1 MISKKIGIRPQ
12 SDNYARLADYI
23 AGVGHEGEKGLMHWC
38 AGCLGDDD
46 YQEAIAE
53 VIDVQA
59 MNTRS
64 RQGKTYHLIISFRPE
79 DEAKLTPALFRAI
92 EERFATALGY
102 AEHQRH
108 CGVHKNTANLH
119 MHIAYSMIHPEKY
132 TRHEPFRDYWKRNEI
147 CRKLEREYGLTV
159 DNGRTKDKQRP
170 LSEKATL
177 IETHTGQQSFE
188 SYAKG
193 RRDII
198 LHLLTVATDWQTL
211 HEGLARHGL
220 VIKPRGNGLILAD
233 RHNQQ
238 HTVKVSAVDRA
249 LSLKKL
255 EGKFGGYLPTRNL
268 EKIPEQSR
276 YQAPPLH
283 RSPERGA
290 LYAEYQQGIE
300 KRKSGLATVKDQEGA
315 AIVAI
320 KEKWAAKRRELERL
334 NIAKKTRRNLLQLAW
349 KHEAEEVARGE
360 LPFQSSREEIRGKV
374 PFTSW
379 NGFLQYKAD
388 QGNEIALAILRSQ
401 QKTAEPER
409 EQQSTGAKAWSQHS
423 KEKFAENHSKI
434 QAEYAAKEV
443 AALKNENLSCQGKKQ
458 LLTILRMEQIAAH
471 FSAIIDRKGTVIFSL
486 PDGGRIMDSGKEIF
500 FSGSNDAVRH
510 IAVRYA
516 KKKWGKN
523 PQVKGNKIVRLGT
536 KLEEEQ
542 AQKQQQNME
551 R

>member
-1 MISKKIGIRPQ
+1 MISKKVDISPKN
-12 SDNYARLADYI
+12 DNYARLAEYI
-23 AGVGHEGEKGLMHWC
+23 ADAGHEGEKSLMRWC

-46 YQEAIAE
+46 YQNGIAE
-53 VIDVQA
+53 AMDVQA
-59 MNTRS
+59 INVRTTKN
-64 RQGKTYHLIISFRPE
+64 KTYHLVISFRLE
-79 DEAKLTPALFRAI
+79 DEAKLTPEVFRAV

-102 AEHQRH
+102 TDHQRH

-119 MHIAYSMIHPEKY
+119 MHIAYNMIHPEKH
-132 TRHEPFRDYWKRNEI
+132 TRHEPFRDYWKRDTL
-147 CRKLEREYGLTV
+147 CRELEQEYGLVV
-159 DNGRTKDKQRP
+159 DNGRNKEKQR
-170 LSEKATL
+170 SVGEKAAL
-177 IETHTGQQSFE
+177 IEAHTGQQSFE
-188 SYAKG
+188 SYAKDQ
-193 RRDII
+193 RDTI
-198 LHLLTVATDWQTL
+198 LYVLATATDWQTL

-220 VIKPRGNGLILAD
+220 VIKPHGNGLILAD

-255 EGKFGGYLPTRNL
+255 EGKFGGYLPARDL

-276 YQAPPLH
+276 YQATPLH

-334 NIAKKTRRNLLQLAW
+334 NIAKKNRRNLLQLAW

-516 KKKWGKN
+516 KKKWGK
-523 PQVKGNKIVRLGT
+523 T
-536 KLEEEQ
+536 HKLREI
-542 AQKQQQNME
+542 K
-551 R
+551 

>member
-53 VIDVQA
+53 VIDVQT

-79 DEAKLTPALFRAI
+79 DEAKLTPTLFRAI

-132 TRHEPFRDYWKRNEI
+132 TRHEPFRDYWKRNQI
-147 CRKLEREYGLTV
+147 CRELEREYGLTV

-170 LSEKATL
+170 LSAKAVL

-193 RRDII
+193 RRDSI
-198 LHLLTVATDWQTL
+198 LHLLTAVTDWQTL
-211 HEGLARHGL
+211 HEGLSRHGM

-233 RHNQQ
+233 RHNQR
-238 HTVKVSAVDRA
+238 HTAKASMVDRA

-255 EGKFGGYLPTRNL
+255 EEKFGMYLPARNL

-276 YQAPPLH
+276 YQATPLH
-283 RSPERGA
+283 LFPERGA
-290 LYAEYQQGIE
+290 LYTEYQQGIE
-300 KRKSGLATVKDQEGA
+300 KRKSDLATVKDQEGA

-320 KEKWAAKRRELERL
+320 KEKWAAKRRELGRL
-334 NIAKKTRRNLLQLAW
+334 NIAKKNRRNLLQLAW
-349 KHEAEEVARGE
+349 KHEAEEVAGGK
-360 LPFQSSREEIRGKV
+360 LPFQSSREEIRGEV

-379 NGFLQYKAD
+379 NGFLQYKSG
-388 QGNEIALAILRSQ
+388 QGNEIALAILRSK
-401 QKTAEPER
+401 QKTAEPGR
-409 EQQSTGAKAWSQHS
+409 EQQPTGAKAWSQHS
-423 KEKFAENHSKI
+423 KEKFVENHSKI
-434 QAEYAAKEV
+434 HAEYAAREV

-458 LLTILRMEQIAAH
+458 LLAILRMEQIAAH
-471 FSAIIDRKGTVIFSL
+471 FSATIDRKGTVIFSL

-500 FSGSNDAVRH
+500 FSGNNEAAQH
-510 IAVRYA
+510 IAVQYA
-516 KKKWGKN
+516 QKKWGKGMH
-523 PQVKGNKIVRLGT
+523 VEENKIVRQ
-536 KLEEEQ
+536 KKKMEKEQ
-542 AQKQQQNME
+542 HWKQQPSRE

>member
-1 MISKKIGIRPQ
+1 MISARKDIAPKN
-12 SDNYARLADYI
+12 DNYSRLAVYI
-23 AGVGHEGEKGLMHWC
+23 ADTGHKGEKCLMHWC

-46 YQEAIAE
+46 YQNGIAE
-53 VIDVQA
+53 AVDVQA
-59 MNTRS
+59 MNTRTKLS
-64 RQGKTYHLIISFRPE
+64 KTYHLVISFLPE
-79 DEAKLTPALFRAI
+79 DEAKLTPEAFKTI
-92 EERFATALGY
+92 EERFAIALGY
-102 AEHQRH
+102 TEHQRH

-132 TRHEPFRDYWKRNEI
+132 TRHEPFRDYWKRDKI

-159 DNGRTKDKQRP
+159 DNGRTKDKQRA

-193 RRDII
+193 RRDSI
-198 LHLLTVATDWQTL
+198 LQLLTVATDWQTL

-233 RHNQQ
+233 RHNQR
-238 HTVKVSAVDRA
+238 HTAKASMVDRA

-255 EGKFGGYLPTRNL
+255 EEKFGLYLPARNL
-268 EKIPEQSR
+268 GKIPEQSR
-276 YQAPPLH
+276 YQATPLH

-334 NIAKKTRRNLLQLAW
+334 NIAKKNRLGLLQLAH
-349 KHEAEEVARGE
+349 KHEAEEIARAK
-360 LPFQSSREEIRGKV
+360 LPFQSIREDIRGEV
-374 PFTSW
+374 LFTSW
-379 NGFLQYKAD
+379 NGFLQYKAG
-388 QGNEIALAILRSQ
+388 QGNEIALAILRSKQ
-401 QKTAEPER
+401 RTAEPER
-409 EQQSTGAKAWSQHS
+409 EPQSTRAKAWSQHS

-434 QAEYAAKEV
+434 QVEYAAREV
-443 AALKNENLSCQGKKQ
+443 AALKNENLSCQGRKQ
-458 LLTILRMEQIAAH
+458 LLAILRMEQIAAH

-500 FSGSNDAVRH
+500 FSGNNEAARHTAVQ
-510 IAVRYA
+510 YA
-516 KKKWGKN
+516 QKKWGKGMH
-523 PQVKGNKIVRLGT
+523 VEENKIVRLKK
-536 KLEEEQ
+536 KLEKEQ
-542 AQKQQQNME
+542 HWKQQQSRE

>member
-132 TRHEPFRDYWKRNEI
+132 TRHEPFRDYWKRDKI
-147 CRKLEREYGLTV
+147 CRELEWEYGLTI

-170 LSEKATL
+170 LSAKAML

-188 SYAKG
+188 SYAQG
-193 RRDII
+193 RRDSI
-198 LHLLTVATDWQTL
+198 LHLLTAATDWQTL
-211 HEGLARHGL
+211 HERLARHGL

-233 RHNQQ
+233 RHNQR
-238 HTVKVSAVDRA
+238 HTAKASMVDRA

-255 EGKFGGYLPTRNL
+255 EEKFGLYLPARNL

-276 YQAPPLH
+276 YQATPLH

-300 KRKSGLATVKDQEGA
+300 KRKSDLATVKDQEGA

-320 KEKWAAKRRELERL
+320 KEKWAAKRRELGRL
-334 NIAKKTRRNLLQLAW
+334 NIAKKNRRNLLQLAW
-349 KHEAEEVARGE
+349 KHEAEEVARGK
-360 LPFQSSREEIRGKV
+360 LPFQSSREEIRGEV

-379 NGFLQYKAD
+379 NGYLQYKAG
-388 QGNEIALAILRSQ
+388 QGNEIALAILRSK

-409 EQQSTGAKAWSQHS
+409 EQQPTGAKAWSQHS

-434 QAEYAAKEV
+434 HAEYAAREV
-443 AALKNENLSCQGKKQ
+443 AALKNANLSCQGKKQ
-458 LLTILRMEQIAAH
+458 LLAILRMEQIAAH

-500 FSGSNDAVRH
+500 FSGNNKAARH
-510 IAVRYA
+510 TALQYA
-516 KKKWGKN
+516 QKKWGKGMH
-523 PQVKGNKIVRLGT
+523 VEENKIVRLKK
-536 KLEEEQ
+536 KLEKEQ
-542 AQKQQQNME
+542 HWKQQPSRE

>member
-1 MISKKIGIRPQ
+1 MISKKVCIRPQ

-23 AGVGHEGEKGLMHWC
+23 AGVGHEGEKGLMYWC

-132 TRHEPFRDYWKRNEI
+132 TRHEPFRDYWKRDKI

-159 DNGRTKDKQRP
+159 DNGRTKDKQRA

-193 RRDII
+193 RRDSI

-220 VIKPRGNGLILAD
+220 VIRPRGNGLILAD
-233 RHNQQ
+233 RHNQR
-238 HTVKVSAVDRA
+238 HTAKASMVDRA
-249 LSLKKL
+249 LALKKL
-255 EGKFGGYLPTRNL
+255 EEKFGLYLPARNL

-276 YQAPPLH
+276 YQATPLH

-334 NIAKKTRRNLLQLAW
+334 NIAKKNRLGLLQLAH
-349 KHEAEEVARGE
+349 KHKVEEIARAK
-360 LPFQSSREEIRGKV
+360 LPFQSTREDIRGEV

-379 NGFLQYKAD
+379 NGFLQYKAG
-388 QGNEIALAILRSQ
+388 QGNEIALAILRSK
-401 QKTAEPER
+401 QKTAEPEW
-409 EQQSTGAKAWSQHS
+409 EQQSTAWSQHS
-423 KEKFAENHSKI
+423 KEKFTENHSKI
-434 QAEYAAKEV
+434 QVEYAAREV

-458 LLTILRMEQIAAH
+458 LLAILRMEQIAAH

-486 PDGGRIMDSGKEIF
+486 LDGGRIMDSGKEIF
-500 FSGSNDAVRH
+500 FSGNNEAARHTAVQ
-510 IAVRYA
+510 YA
-516 KKKWGKN
+516 QKKWGKGMH
-523 PQVKGNKIVRLGT
+523 VEENKIVRLKK
-536 KLEEEQ
+536 KLEKEQ
-542 AQKQQQNME
+542 HWKQQQSRE